1 MGLLAGC
8 APAAEDSAG
17 EGARV
22 DPALEGRP
30 LQVGER
36 LLLRVEP
43 GVDLWALPG
52 VRVVRELL
60 HLPMAVLT
68 GEAEDA
74 LDALRVA
81 PRVRGIWPD
90 VEETPHIA
98 ESLPVIG
105 QDEAESRGADGAGTA
120 VAVLD
125 SGVDYTRAA
134 FGSCAAAG
142 APGCVVAYAMDAAAS
157 DGVPDTSPYHG
168 TNVAGIVHG
177 VAPSASILAYDVG
190 SSSSFSGSA
199 ILLAID
205 DVIDRRD
212 IYNTVAMN
220 MSFGSGA
227 YATDCDADSY
237 LTAPIETARAAGI
250 LSVASSG
257 NSASS
262 TKIGSPGCVS
272 SAVGVGATWDMAS
285 SSSYTFSNCVA
296 TGITVDKIACFS
308 NSNGM
313 VDILAPGAVSTAA
326 GVSMTGTSQAA
337 PHVAGAVAALWSATP
352 AASADAVFNALVNSG
367 PEVLDARNG
376 LYFRRLDVGAAA
388 AGLADG
394 DDQSGPTG
402 TVSINGGSPYTR
414 LTTAVLTLSASDPA
428 GVSEVCVDTDLSCKS
443 WGVYR
448 TTKSVTLATGDGEKK
463 VYAWFEDALGNRTL
477 EPVTDTIIFDRTAPR
492 NPTLTATAA
501 TGAVALSWSGAT
513 DALSG
518 VAGYK
523 IVYSTSTTP
532 TACTAG
538 TSLGTTSSTSYTH
551 TGLSSSKTYRYRVC
565 PIDGAGNTGTGVAAS
580 KKPLAEST
588 TPTLSL
594 SINSGATY
602 TRSRAVTVGINGADD
617 VGLSQVC
624 LSNSTTCA
632 TWTTY
637 ATSKS
642 WTLATTS
649 TPMTVYGWVKDTS
662 GNVSAMATETILLD
676 TSRPTD
682 GSLAATAATGS
693 VALSW
698 SGFTDVGAG
707 VASVK
712 VVASTSGSPD
722 SACATGTTI
731 YSGTASSYTHSGLTN
746 GRTVYY
752 RACPV
757 DGVGNVGLGVTA
769 SAKPKVEFD
778 APVGTVMI
786 NSDAT
791 YTRSLAVTLALSA
804 TDASAITGLCVSN
817 GATCTTFITPV
828 SSKAWTLSS
837 SGATTQT
844 VGVWWKDEHGN
855 ITAAPATD
863 SIEVDNTRPVDGTV
877 SGTAGVGSMEL
888 AWSGFTDSQSG
899 VVSYVVV
906 RAVGSSA
913 PSSCSAGTATYSGAA
928 LGTTVTGL
936 AKGSYSLRVCAVD
949 AVGNTST
956 GATVKVTVL

>member
-1 MGLLAGC
+1 
-8 APAAEDSAG
+8 
-17 EGARV
+17 
-22 DPALEGRP
+22 
-30 LQVGER
+30 
-36 LLLRVEP
+36 
-43 GVDLWALPG
+43 
-52 VRVVRELL
+52 
-60 HLPMAVLT
+60 
-68 GEAEDA
+68 
-74 LDALRVA
+74 
-81 PRVRGIWPD
+81 
-90 VEETPHIA
+90 
-98 ESLPVIG
+98 
-105 QDEAESRGADGAGTA
+105 
-120 VAVLD
+120 
-125 SGVDYTRAA
+125 
-134 FGSCAAAG
+134 
-142 APGCVVAYAMDAAAS
+142 
-157 DGVPDTSPYHG
+157 
-168 TNVAGIVHG
+168 
-177 VAPSASILAYDVG
+177 
-190 SSSSFSGSA
+190 
-199 ILLAID
+199 
-205 DVIDRRD
+205 
-212 IYNTVAMN
+212 
-220 MSFGSGA
+220 
-227 YATDCDADSY
+227 
-237 LTAPIETARAAGI
+237 
-250 LSVASSG
+250 
-257 NSASS
+257 
-262 TKIGSPGCVS
+262 
-272 SAVGVGATWDMAS
+272 
-285 SSSYTFSNCVA
+285 
-296 TGITVDKIACFS
+296 
-308 NSNGM
+308 
-313 VDILAPGAVSTAA
+313 
-326 GVSMTGTSQAA
+326 
-337 PHVAGAVAALWSATP
+337 
-352 AASADAVFNALVNSG
+352 
-367 PEVLDARNG
+367 
-376 LYFRRLDVGAAA
+376 
-388 AGLADG
+388 
-394 DDQSGPTG
+394 
-402 TVSINGGSPYTR
+402 
-414 LTTAVLTLSASDPA
+414 
-428 GVSEVCVDTDLSCKS
+428 
-443 WGVYR
+443 
-448 TTKSVTLATGDGEKK
+448 
-463 VYAWFEDALGNRTL
+463 
-477 EPVTDTIIFDRTAPR
+477 
-492 NPTLTATAA
+492 
-501 TGAVALSWSGAT
+501 
-513 DALSG
+513 
-518 VAGYK
+518 
-523 IVYSTSTTP
+523 
-532 TACTAG
+532 
-538 TSLGTTSSTSYTH
+538 
-551 TGLSSSKTYRYRVC
+551 
-565 PIDGAGNTGTGVAAS
+565 
-580 KKPLAEST
+580 
-588 TPTLSL
+588 
-594 SINSGATY
+594 
-602 TRSRAVTVGINGADD
+602 
-617 VGLSQVC
+617 
-624 LSNSTTCA
+624 
-632 TWTTY
+632 
-637 ATSKS
+637 
-642 WTLATTS
+642 LATTS

-682 GSLAATAATGS
+682 GSLTATAATGA

-877 SGTAGVGSMEL
+877 SGTAGVGSMDL